1 MPDTPQ
7 YLEES
12 VAAFLAALAAPLPAP
27 AAGSAV
33 ALAGALA
40 AGLAEKAARLS
51 TGHWARA
58 GETADRC
65 ELLRARLGPLAREDA
80 QAYTVT
86 LTALRA
92 AGSDAALRAAA
103 LALAADTPLAI
114 GEGAAEVAE
123 LAAELAAHG
132 NPTLRADAQ
141 TAALLAEASARSA
154 ATLVEANIDGSAD
167 ERIERARSAAARA
180 ADARTRALG

>member
-7 YLEES
+7 YLEET

-27 AAGSAV
+27 AAGSAL
-33 ALAGALA
+33 ALVGALA
-40 AGLAEKAARLS
+40 AGLVEKSARLS

-58 GETADRC
+58 AETADRS
-65 ELLRARLGPLAREDA
+65 EALRARLGPLAREDA

-92 AGSDAALRAAA
+92 AGGDPELRAAA

-114 GEGAAEVAE
+114 AEAAAEVAH
-123 LAAELAAHG
+123 LAAALALHG
-132 NPTLRADAQ
+132 NPTLRTDAQ
-141 TAALLAEASARSA
+141 TAALLAEAATRSA
-154 ATLVEANIDGSAD
+154 AALVETNLDGSAD
-167 ERIERARSAAARA
+167 ERIELVRSAAVAA
-180 ADARTRALG
+180 ADARSRALT